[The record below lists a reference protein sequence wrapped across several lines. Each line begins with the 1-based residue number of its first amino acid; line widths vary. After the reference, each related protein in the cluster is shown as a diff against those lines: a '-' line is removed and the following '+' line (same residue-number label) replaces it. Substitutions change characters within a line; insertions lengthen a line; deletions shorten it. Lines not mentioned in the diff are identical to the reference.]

1 MYLVEEGTYVQ
12 IHDYRLSDNY
22 FVGNIYYGDQRVNF
36 KMRHTSSP
44 NWNDFYWGWDYYYSK
59 KDNLGSRANSDAG
72 DSGQDKPVR
81 MFGRTVGA
89 Q

>member
-1 MYLVEEGTYVQ
+1 
-12 IHDYRLSDNY
+12 
-22 FVGNIYYGDQRVNF
+22 
-36 KMRHTSSP
+36 MRHTSSP

-59 KDNLGSRANSDAG
+59 KNNVGARANSDAG
-72 DSGQDKPVR
+72 DNGQDKPVR